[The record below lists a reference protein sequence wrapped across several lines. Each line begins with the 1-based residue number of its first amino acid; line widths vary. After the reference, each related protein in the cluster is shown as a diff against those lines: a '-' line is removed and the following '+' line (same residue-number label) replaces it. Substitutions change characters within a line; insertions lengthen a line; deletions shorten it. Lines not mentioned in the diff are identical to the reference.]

1 MSNFAVLMYATVND
15 MIKDARNYETGA
27 LEWGRL
33 GCPGTVTSVAIQ
45 PMDDGGFRLFITYE
59 DPRPIIEDQMPR
71 QMHYHPELCM
81 ALGPNHYRC
90 DLIHGHDGEHRAM
103 IGWA

>member
-1 MSNFAVLMYATVND
+1 
-15 MIKDARNYETGA
+15 
-27 LEWGRL
+27 
-33 GCPGTVTSVAIQ
+33 
-45 PMDDGGFRLFITYE
+45 
-59 DPRPIIEDQMPR
+59 
-71 QMHYHPELCM
+71 LCM